1 MAALFVRP
9 SMFRVIDSYLLD
21 EEVLQHIRGEKPP
34 PGLMVTIDAQQPLLE
49 SQERPTF
56 LVEPGSTVRVHRPDG
71 TSVDRVV
78 IGVEIWGKRVGLFFA
93 NTAQHEIPISSHIEL
108 PA

>member
-1 MAALFVRP
+1 
-9 SMFRVIDSYLLD
+9 MFRVIDSHLLD
-21 EEVLQHIRGEKPP
+21 KQVLIRLRGQKPP
-34 PGLMVTIDAQQPLLE
+34 PGLMVTIDAQQPPPDLL
-49 SQERPTF
+49 ERPTF

-93 NTAQHEIPISSHIEL
+93 KTAQHEIPISSHIEL